1 MITTLIFDL
10 GAVVLSN
17 DWHYDCQEK
26 FDDFSEAFGIDYNDM
41 EHAWETHAHDYV
53 EGKMTEEEFWER
65 FLKTAGAKK
74 IDIDLAQEIYRKYQ
88 MENENML
95 NLLKHLNK
103 YRLAALTTIG
113 KEWLEFKRKKF
124 KLDDYFEIIV
134 SSPEVG
140 VRKPHPKIYEVILE
154 KLQVP
159 GEECVFIDNKQ
170 HLLPPAERLGMKTIL
185 FVNRKDCEEKLRE
198 LGIEF

>member
-26 FDDFSEAFGIDYNDM
+26 FDDFTETFEIDYDDM
-41 EHAWETHAHDYV
+41 ERGWENHAHDYV
-53 EGKMTEEEFWER
+53 KGKMTEEEFWER

-74 IDIDLAQEIYRKYQ
+74 IDIELAKKIYRKYQ
-88 MENENML
+88 MENDNML
-95 NLLKHLNK
+95 DLLKRLRK
-103 YRLAALTTIG
+103 YRLASLTTIG
-113 KEWLEFKRKKF
+113 KEWLEFKREKF
-124 KLDDYFEIIV
+124 KVDNYFEVIV
-134 SSPEVG
+134 SSPEFG
-140 VRKPHPKIYEVILE
+140 MRKPNPRIYEITLE
-154 KLQVP
+154 KLKVL

-170 HLLPPAERLGMKTIL
+170 HLLPPAEKLGMKTIH
-185 FVNRKDCEEKLRE
+185 FINRKDCEEKLRE